1 MTVVMTIAG
10 SVGRVARGVLGSVSW
25 RAMPVAVRVLAA
37 VLVTFL
43 AVVVVHLIADVDTP
57 SPVYEPLYNSVLV
70 GSAVLCLARGVFGRS
85 ERVAWTLIG
94 VALALWAGGN
104 LYWQFA
110 LSELAEAPYPSV
122 ADALLAR
129 IPSRR
134 LPRRR
139 AAGAQADAA
148 ARCPAVARRHHRRAD
163 HGRDQRRGR
172 LRRGARVDRRRHRCG
187 GDQPR
192 LSARRHDPAR
202 HRHRRHGGRPRPAG
216 PQLAVLRRGHRR
228 LRRHRLD
235 LPPADRQGH
244 LRPRHAA
251 RHRMALGH
259 AADGPRRLAA
269 RGAQA
274 VHRRRAAQHPRAD
287 RARARQPR
295 AAGLRPLRAHQPA
308 RADPRQ
314 RRARGGAH
322 PPLPDAPREPRQPR
336 QHAPPGAH
344 RRPDRAR
351 EPIRAA
357 ARARR
362 RGGRAGV
369 APAADVRSRRLQ
381 ELQRLVRA
389 SGGRHAAGEA
399 RLAPRR
405 RRSPPT
411 AAPTG
416 SVATSSAC
424 SPRGRPA
431 GRPSH

>member
-1 MTVVMTIAG
+1 MTLAG
-10 SVGRVARGVLGSVSW
+10 SVARVARGVLGSVSW

-70 GSAVLCLARGVFGRS
+70 GSAVLCLARGALGRS

-94 VALALWAGGN
+94 VALALWASGN

-110 LSELAEAPYPSV
+110 LSDVAEAPYPSV
-122 ADALLAR
+122 ADGFWLGFL
-129 IPSRR
+129 PVC

-148 ARCPAVARRHHRRAD
+148 AGFAAVARRHHRRAD

-172 LRRGARVDRRRHRCG
+172 LRRGARVDRRRHRRG
-187 GDQPR
+187 RDEPG

-202 HRHRRHGGRPRPAG
+202 HRDRRDGGRPRPAR

-235 LPPADRQGH
+235 LPPPDRQGH

-251 RHRMALGH
+251 RHRMAPGH

-269 RGAQA
+269 RRAQA
-274 VHRRRAAQHPRAD
+274 FHRRRAAQHPRAD

-295 AAGLRPLRAHQPA
+295 AAGLRPLRADQPA
-308 RADPRQ
+308 RAVARQ
-314 RRARGGAH
+314 RRARGRAH
-322 PPLPDAPREPRQPR
+322 PPLPHAPREPRQPR

-344 RRPDRAR
+344 RRPHRAR
-351 EPIRAA
+351 EPLRAA
-357 ARARR
+357 ARPRR
-362 RGGRAGV
+362 RAGRAGA
-369 APAADVRSRRLQ
+369 APAADVRPRRLQ
-381 ELQRLVRA
+381 ELQRLLRA
-389 SGGRHAAGEA
+389 SGGRRAAGAA
-399 RLAPRR
+399 RLPPRR
-405 RRSPPT
+405 RHRRRRRRLPDRRRRVLR
-411 AAPTG
+411 ARR
-416 SVATSSAC
+416 
-424 SPRGRPA
+424 RGRPA
-431 GRPSH
+431 RRPSR